1 MLYSIFSYIMVLK
14 DELAQSHI
22 SNVSEKSKHS
32 DSSSTAKLHA
42 MEQTILN
49 LKLIIEKLQ
58 AENKYLRNSKHA
70 QQSIPQTSTYMSQS
84 DRKKEEI
91 FEKLKIDYE
100 KLQKNHNEIV
110 RKCSQ
115 LQVELELS
123 QSQVISAS
131 CPHCNRKDMDELA
144 TQDIDALRQQLQ
156 QKVQLLE
163 KAKSLL
169 ARAAAKEKH
178 LRETIANLKKKVCDL
193 EGVPVI
199 SEENSESG

>member
-1 MLYSIFSYIMVLK
+1 MILK
-14 DELAQSHI
+14 DELAKSHI
-22 SNVSEKSKHS
+22 SNGSDKSKHS
-32 DSSSTAKLHA
+32 DSSSSKVHA

-70 QQSIPQTSTYMSQS
+70 AAVPQTSTYMSQS

-91 FEKLKIDYE
+91 FERLKIDYE
-100 KLQKNHNEIV
+100 KLQKNHNEVV

-115 LQVELELS
+115 LQIELELT
-123 QSQVISAS
+123 QSQIISAS

-144 TQDIDALRQQLQ
+144 TQDIDALREQLQ

-169 ARAAAKEKH
+169 VRAAAKEKH
-178 LRETIANLKKKVCDL
+178 LRESIANLKKKVCDL

>member
-1 MLYSIFSYIMVLK
+1 MVLK

-22 SNVSEKSKHS
+22 TNASEKTKHS
-32 DSSSTAKLHA
+32 DSSTAKMHA

-70 QQSIPQTSTYMSQS
+70 HSSIPQTSTYMSQS

-100 KLQKNHNEIV
+100 KLQKNYNEAV
-110 RKCSQ
+110 NKMSQ
-115 LQVELELS
+115 MKIDLELS
-123 QSQVISAS
+123 QAQTISAS
-131 CPHCNRKDMDELA
+131 CPHCNRKDIDDLA

-163 KAKSLL
+163 KAKILL
-169 ARAAAKEKH
+169 ARAAAKEKQM
-178 LRETIANLKKKVCDL
+178 RETIMNLKRKVSDL